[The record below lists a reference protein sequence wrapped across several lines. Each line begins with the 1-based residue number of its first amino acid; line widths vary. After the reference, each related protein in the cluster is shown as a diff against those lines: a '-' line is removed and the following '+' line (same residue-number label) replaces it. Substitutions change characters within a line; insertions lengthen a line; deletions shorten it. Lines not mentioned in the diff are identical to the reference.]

1 METAGLFVTYNVDLS
16 GFTRKVKS
24 AQAAFEKSAE
34 KIQAVADKLSGIG
47 QSLTLGLTAPIA
59 LAGASAIKMASDMDE
74 SMNKVDVAFK
84 DSAQGVKDFAK
95 TTLASFG
102 ISQSAAL
109 DTASL
114 YGAMAT
120 AMGLTTSEAAE
131 MSKSL
136 TGLSGDLSSFF
147 NFSQEDAK
155 GALGGIF
162 TGEAEPLKKYGVLM
176 QEAQLETFA
185 FSQGLKKSV
194 KELTEVE
201 KVQLR
206 YAYVMSKTANAQG
219 DFARTS
225 DGFANQLRI
234 LQGNIQ
240 EITTEFGKRLLP
252 TATKIVNKFNEIAM
266 SFSQLSDEQKDTII
280 LFAGI
285 AAAVGPVI
293 LALAGTAQ
301 AASFVAG
308 GLAILAGPV
317 GLIAAA
323 FAGAAALIIYNWDEV
338 VKFFKSDTASG
349 MFNTIISAGSQ
360 LYTALKGL
368 FSELSTVLLSI
379 WGAMES
385 DFSVVTSILT
395 EQTKYAFGNMFAIL
409 VTLIRTGSAL
419 LSGDWE
425 KAMELLLQITKRVFS
440 GIGTAIISSI
450 QAILKGF
457 SFLANAAGMQM
468 QSIVANSGI
477 LALENLKDLIK
488 LDPLDLDPAKNA
500 FNDFKTTIEEINKA
514 LGVTDTLT
522 KKVGGTGAAA
532 PKQLEA
538 LAPKK
543 ADPFSVKTTSLNLP
557 AFKEESGLMEAWYLE
572 HRQKM
577 AANAEALRQTLTSI
591 YTQMSTEI
599 GTALGGMMAGFT
611 SVEDGMKSVFK
622 SLING
627 MIDAAIAA
635 IIAGEAINKSAL
647 GFLAIPLAAGA
658 GAAAK
663 AFFAGVMPFAD
674 GGIVSGPTMGLV
686 GEYAGARNNPEVIA
700 PLNKL
705 KSMLGDREEP
715 ARIMQ
720 DNSNMNVAVT
730 GRLRADGSDLVA
742 IIEEVVKRN
751 DRLYR

>member
-34 KIQAVADKLSGIG
+34 KMQAVADKLSGIG

-84 DSAQGVKDFAK
+84 NSSKEVKDFAK
-95 TTLASFG
+95 KTLKEFG
-102 ISQSAAL
+102 VTQSAAL
-109 DTASL
+109 DTAALFGDMGTS
-114 YGAMAT
+114 
-120 AMGLTTSEAAE
+120 MGLTTQEAAS
-131 MSKSL
+131 MATGL
-136 TGLSGDLSSFF
+136 VGLSGDLSSFK
-147 NFSQEDAK
+147 NIEQDIAK
-155 GALGGIF
+155 TALAGIF
-162 TGEAEPLKKYGVLM
+162 TGETESLKQLGIVMTQTNLELFAMEQGIRKSMAEM
-176 QEAQLETFA
+176 TEA
-185 FSQGLKKSV
+185 
-194 KELTEVE
+194 E
-201 KVQLR
+201 KVNLR
-206 YAYVMSKTANAQG
+206 YAFVMSKTANAQG

-252 TATKIVNKFNEIAM
+252 TATKIVNKFNEIAET
-266 SFSQLSDEQKDTII
+266 LNKLAPEQQDSII

-285 AAAVGPVI
+285 AAAIGPVI
-293 LALAGTAQ
+293 LALAGMAQ

-338 VKFFKSDTASG
+338 VKLFKSDTVMG
-349 MFNTIISAGSQ
+349 MFSTVIVAGKE
-360 LYTALKGL
+360 LYDALKAL
-368 FSELSTVLLSI
+368 FSQVKTAVLSI
-379 WGAMES
+379 WSAMEG
-385 DFSVVTSILT
+385 DFSAITMNIT
-395 EQTKYAFGNMFAIL
+395 EQIKYSFGNMFAIL

-419 LSGDWE
+419 LSEDWE

-440 GIGTAIISSI
+440 GIGTAIITAL
-450 QAILKGF
+450 QTILKGF
-457 SFLANAAGMQM
+457 GAISKALGGFDTVSNAAIEG
-468 QSIVANSGI
+468 
-477 LALENLKDLIK
+477 LEKVKELIK
-488 LDPLDLDPAKNA
+488 IDPLALDPARFA
-500 FNDFKTTIEEINKA
+500 FDAFKDTIEEINKA

-522 KKVGGTGAAA
+522 KKVGGTGASA

-543 ADPFSVKTTSLNLP
+543 ADPFSVETTSLNLP

-577 AANAEALRQTLTSI
+577 AANAEALRQTLISI

-627 MIDAAIAA
+627 MIDAAVAA

-715 ARIMQ
+715 ARIIQ